1 MKGIDI
7 MARETQKEKIERLE
21 KSLSNANEIIQK
33 LNNEISEMIDKA
45 DNSFEN
51 SSTYKQMARQ
61 IETLELKVKAI
72 TDTAEHNR
80 KMYEH
85 ELRINEK
92 LYMQS
97 KSNEIDNNNS
107 EIINQKL
114 QSAQESSDKW
124 HKEFLKK
131 KQEYES
137 LKENYDKV
145 EKENQKLINE
155 NIELKNNT
163 NIHKVKNERGAGR
176 KREITDKERA
186 DIRQQR
192 ATGKTIKDI
201 AIMFNRSVGIVH
213 KIITEKSK

>member
-1 MKGIDI
+1 MNN

-21 KSLSNANEIIQK
+21 KELDTANSIIQK
-33 LNNEISEMIDKA
+33 LNNEISKMIDKA

-51 SSTYKQMARQ
+51 SSTYKQMASQ
-61 IETLELKVKAI
+61 IETLKLKVKAI

-92 LYMQS
+92 LYMES
-97 KSNEIDNNNS
+97 KNNEIDNNS

-124 HKEFLKK
+124 HKEFLSK

-137 LKENYDKV
+137 LKEDYEKA

-155 NIELKNNT
+155 NLELKNNT
-163 NIHKVKNERGAGR
+163 NIHKIKNERGAGR
-176 KREITDKERA
+176 KKEITEEEREE
-186 DIRQQR
+186 IRKQR
-192 ATGKTIKDI
+192 ATGKTIKELSYL
-201 AIMFNRSVGIVH
+201 FNRSVGIIH
-213 KIITEKSK
+213 KIINEK